1 MFHETE
7 RQNVNI
13 EHGENFTIIVA
24 LTETL
29 TKLEMIKITK
39 KENSEIN
46 NQHKAMAM
54 QENMTKF
61 RKDLHSKI
69 IVFKEFTTYMDVILC
84 FQNAFM

>member
-7 RQNVNI
+7 TQNVNI

-39 KENSEIN
+39 KENSEII

-61 RKDLHSKI
+61 QKDLHSKI

>member
-7 RQNVNI
+7 GQNVNI

-46 NQHKAMAM
+46 NQPKAMAM
-54 QENMTKF
+54 QENMPKF
-61 RKDLHSKI
+61 QKDLHSKI
-69 IVFKEFTTYMDVILC
+69 IVLKNSRHIWM
-84 FQNAFM
+84 